1 MIRNLG
7 ILVEI
12 ASRCTQKGLVL
23 FCSGFEASVAS
34 LTLPSQFTLAS
45 PVYSLY

>member
-12 ASRCTQKGLVL
+12 ASVGRKKGLVL
-23 FCSGFEASVAS
+23 FF
-34 LTLPSQFTLAS
+34 
-45 PVYSLY
+45 